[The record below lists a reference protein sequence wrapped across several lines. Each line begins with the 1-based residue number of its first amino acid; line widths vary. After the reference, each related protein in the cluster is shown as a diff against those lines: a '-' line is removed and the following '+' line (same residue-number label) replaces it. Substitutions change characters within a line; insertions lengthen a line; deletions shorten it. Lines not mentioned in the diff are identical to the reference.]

1 MPGDICHIRVQS
13 AGKRIRIG
21 LDIPRRSGY
30 NGEEPEQRL
39 TTYKEDRFRTM
50 KLWFFLSAKALL
62 VAFGLWQGSRLSGQE
77 HLILCLFLALA
88 LSFSALL
95 LPKKA
100 WQALPLIAGCLL
112 PFMYPEAIAFL
123 PLFLFDAAL
132 LGLYPAVLPG
142 AFALLYLRPGVPLL
156 LTVAGGALAAALLA
170 YALRENTALRK
181 AVSRVK
187 DEADASAIAYRAEQK
202 ARSEKLDAERY
213 AATLA
218 ERNRIA
224 REIHDNVGHMLS
236 RSILLTGALRTIQ
249 KEDAALE
256 NQLGVLEQTL
266 HEAMNAI
273 RESVHDLYEDS
284 IDLEQAAGALAAE
297 FSFCPVTL
305 RCRISSAAP
314 RNISYCLLAV
324 MKEALVN
331 IQKHSAATEARI
343 AITEHPALWQ
353 MSIEDNGGGC
363 AAGSGD
369 ALPADLFSAQNG
381 LGLNNMR
388 HRVERLSGTIHFSNE
403 NGFRIFLTIPKEAL

>member
-1 MPGDICHIRVQS
+1 
-13 AGKRIRIG
+13 
-21 LDIPRRSGY
+21 
-30 NGEEPEQRL
+30 
-39 TTYKEDRFRTM
+39 M
-50 KLWFFLSAKALL
+50 KLWFFLSAKLLL
-62 VAFGLWQGSRLSGQE
+62 VAFGLWQGSQLLGQE
-77 HLILCLFLALA
+77 HVILCLFLALA

-95 LPKKA
+95 LPRKV

-112 PFMYPEAIAFL
+112 PFLYPEAIAFL
-123 PLFLFDAAL
+123 PLFLFDAVL
-132 LGLYPAVLPG
+132 LRLYPATLPG
-142 AFALLYLRPGVPLL
+142 AFALLYLRPDEMLL

-170 YALRENTALRK
+170 YALRENTDLRK
-181 AVSRVK
+181 TVSRVK
-187 DEADASAIAYRAEQK
+187 DEADESAIAYRAEQK
-202 ARSEKLDAERY
+202 ARSEKLDAELY

-236 RSILLTGALRTIQ
+236 RSILLTGALKTVH
-249 KEDAALE
+249 KEDAPLE
-256 NQLGVLEQTL
+256 NQLTVLEQTL

-297 FSFCPVTL
+297 FTFCPITL
-305 RCRISSAAP
+305 SCRISSAVP

-331 IQKHSAATEARI
+331 IQKHSTATAAHI

-353 MSIEDNGGGC
+353 MSIEDNGRT
-363 AAGSGD
+363 APARTGD
-369 ALPADLFSAQNG
+369 DSLADPFSAQNG

-388 HRVERLSGTIHFSNE
+388 HRVEQLSGTIHFSAE

>member
-1 MPGDICHIRVQS
+1 MYKGD
-13 AGKRIRIG
+13 K
-21 LDIPRRSGY
+21 L
-30 NGEEPEQRL
+30 E
-39 TTYKEDRFRTM
+39 TM

-62 VAFGLWQGSRLSGQE
+62 LAFGLWQGSQFPGQE

-100 WQALPLIAGCLL
+100 WQALPLVLGCLTS
-112 PFMYPEAIAFL
+112 FFYPEAIAFL
-123 PLFLFDAAL
+123 PLFLFDAVL
-132 LGLYPAVLPG
+132 LELYPAPLPG
-142 AFALLYLRPGVPLL
+142 GIALLYLRPDGPLL
-156 LTVAGGALAAALLA
+156 LAVAGGGLAAVLLA
-170 YALRENTALRK
+170 HALRENAALRR

-187 DEADASAIAYRAEQK
+187 DEADESAISYRAEQK
-202 ARSEKLDAERY
+202 ARSEKLDAELY

-236 RSILLTGALRTIQ
+236 RSILLTGALKTVH
-249 KEDAALE
+249 KEDVPLE

-266 HEAMNAI
+266 NEAMNAI

-284 IDLEQAAGALAAE
+284 IDLEQAAGALVAE

-305 RCRISSAAP
+305 SCRLSSAAP
-314 RNISYCLLAV
+314 RNISYCLLAI

-331 IQKHSAATEARI
+331 IRKHSSATQAHI

-353 MSIEDNGGGC
+353 MSIEDNGR
-363 AAGSGD
+363 AGTVFTD
-369 ALPADLFSAQNG
+369 ADPFSAKNG

-388 HRVERLSGTIHFSNE
+388 QRVEQLSGTIHFSYKD
-403 NGFRIFLTIPKEAL
+403 GFRIFLTIPKETL

>member
-1 MPGDICHIRVQS
+1 
-13 AGKRIRIG
+13 
-21 LDIPRRSGY
+21 
-30 NGEEPEQRL
+30 
-39 TTYKEDRFRTM
+39 M
-50 KLWFFLSAKALL
+50 KLWFFLCAKALL
-62 VAFGLWQGSRLSGQE
+62 LSFGLWQASQFPE
-77 HLILCLFLALA
+77 QDHLILCLFLVLD

-95 LPKKA
+95 LRKKL
-100 WQALPLIAGCLL
+100 WQTVCLVL
-112 PFMYPEAIAFL
+112 GGLLAFLFPAAIAFL
-123 PLFLFDAAL
+123 PFFLFDAVL
-132 LGLYPAVLPG
+132 LKRYPASLPG
-142 AFALLYLRPGVPLL
+142 LFALLYLPLDMPL
-156 LTVAGGALAAALLA
+156 RLIVAGGALTAALLA
-170 YALRENTALRK
+170 YALKENTDLRK

-187 DEADASAIAYRAEQK
+187 DEADEKAIANRAEQK
-202 ARSEKLDAERY
+202 ARSEKQDAEVY

-236 RSILLTGALRTIQ
+236 RSILLTGALKTVR

-256 NQLGVLEQTL
+256 SQLVVLEQTL
-266 HEAMNAI
+266 HEAMDAI

-297 FSFCPVTL
+297 FRFCPVTL
-305 RCRISSAAP
+305 SCRISSAVP

-331 IQKHSAATEARI
+331 IQKHSTATAAHI

-353 MSIEDNGGGC
+353 MSIEDNGRT
-363 AAGSGD
+363 APARTGD
-369 ALPADLFSAQNG
+369 DSPADPFSAQNG

-388 HRVERLSGTIHFSNE
+388 HRVEQLSGTIHFSAK